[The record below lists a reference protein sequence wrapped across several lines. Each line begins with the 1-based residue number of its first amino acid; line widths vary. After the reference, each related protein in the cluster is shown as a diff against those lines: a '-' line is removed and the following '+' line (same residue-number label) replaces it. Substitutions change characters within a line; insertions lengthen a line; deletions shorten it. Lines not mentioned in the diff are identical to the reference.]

1 MLVLAT
7 ATATEAVTLSSALDD
22 SAETEVDGVVGHRGR
37 LGGVEVA
44 VHDLGVG
51 RAAVAFT
58 LSRLL
63 RDPPAAVLLLSAGP
77 ALDGSGLG
85 EGDLAVATAET
96 YADLGV
102 ATDEGL
108 LDAAS
113 LGLRLAPGAP
123 GQTFLTDPRLADVLS
138 EAPARPGPFL
148 SADAL
153 AGSESLAAQR
163 TGRWGSALAETRE
176 GAAAAHAC
184 LLESV
189 PYAHLRAIEGSLTA
203 PAAPGGLPQG
213 LVAAATHALGG
224 IVDALDHPFS

>member
-7 ATATEAVTLSSALDD
+7 ATATEAGALRAALDD
-22 SAETEVDGVVGHRGR
+22 PTETEVDGVVGHRGR
-37 LGGVEVA
+37 LGGAQVA

-63 RDPPAAVLLLSAGP
+63 REPPAAVLLLSAGP
-77 ALDGSGLG
+77 ALAGSGLG

-108 LDAAS
+108 RDAAS

-123 GQTFLTDPRLADVLS
+123 GQTFLADPRLTDVLA

-153 AGSESLAAQR
+153 AGSERLAAQR
-163 TGRWGSALAETRE
+163 TERWGSALAETRE

-189 PYAHLRAIEGSLTA
+189 PYAHLRAIEGSLGA
-203 PAAPGGLPQG
+203 PTAPGGLPPG
-213 LVAAATHALGG
+213 LITAVTHALGG
-224 IVDALDHPFS
+224 IVDALEHPFS